1 MRDPKRID
9 EICRRLAAAWKTCPD
24 LRLGQIIENVKL
36 ANKIDEKG
44 DLFYIEDY
52 QMIGMIED
60 HMYGFAE
67 KADQFGYS
75 CPTIGDKIPPRYPYR
90 TSLMYATNRNKR

>member
-9 EICRRLAAAWKTCPD
+9 EICRRLANAWKTCPD
-24 LRLGQIIENVKL
+24 MRLGQIIENVKI

-44 DLFYIEDY
+44 DLFYVEDY
-52 QMIGMIED
+52 SMIGMIED
-60 HMYGFAE
+60 YVYSN
-67 KADQFGYS
+67 ADQSGYS

-90 TSLMYATNRNKR
+90 TSLTYATNRNKR